1 MKKDVSFPLLQLSLL
16 FEGESKEQFENL
28 LKSVIPLSQ
37 KTNNQINKNL
47 KSPWFCRL
55 FQHIEQFQM
64 SEYLHEL

>member
-1 MKKDVSFPLLQLSLL
+1 MKKDVSFPLLKLSLL

-47 KSPWFCRL
+47 KSP
-55 FQHIEQFQM
+55 
-64 SEYLHEL
+64 